1 MLLLE
6 LRKLLLRGLRYT
18 AKPNQDSHPG
28 LMGSKVF
35 IFFLYTASRVHI
47 QRRFIETAESFNRCH
62 RLRENHAL
70 PVACRHILGL
80 LPAVLLLSKLVG
92 VGALLALLKPV
103 PVTPQTLA
111 YSRCS

>member
-62 RLRENHAL
+62 RLRELRDALPVVKDALPVATDAL

-80 LPAVLLLSKLVG
+80 LPAVL
-92 VGALLALLKPV
+92 P
-103 PVTPQTLA
+103 PQ
-111 YSRCS
+111 